1 MGSHDRGT
9 IPALTEN
16 DLRLLRIFRVVA
28 EAGGLTAAE
37 AQLRMERSTISR
49 HLKHLEERLGAPL
62 CTRGPTGFSLTD
74 FGRVALE
81 VAVSACDTLDRVRDR
96 LNDARNAL
104 GGTVRLGI
112 CDNCITNG
120 EMRMLDALRA
130 FAEAAPQVTLDLSI
144 HSLDDLQIELGRRH
158 LHVGISGTPMRD
170 SRFDASGLFEE
181 EFRIY
186 GMSRAAYDEPF
197 SLTHLMAG
205 GWGLVVRD
213 HEPRSRATLERLQP
227 RRRASASGLEAVAT
241 LVLSGPYLGLLP
253 THYARAL
260 TTMYPGMKEV
270 AGAEEFAYRSVFYAL
285 TETARPLSPAADLFV
300 KLLLSAHDR
309 PAAARSAP
317 PTPHVGTLGRG
328 DRRSASTSAAADPS
342 ANTASMSP
350 ASSPVAHTA

>member
-1 MGSHDRGT
+1 MGSPDRSI

-49 HLKHLEERLGAPL
+49 HLKHLEERLGAAL
-62 CTRGPTGFSLTD
+62 CTRGPAGFALTD

-104 GGTVRLGI
+104 VGTVRLGI

-120 EMRMLDALRA
+120 ETRLLKTLQA

-144 HSLDDLQIELGRRH
+144 HSLDDLQLELGRRH
-158 LHVGISGTPMRD
+158 LQVGISGAPVRD
-170 SRFDASGLFEE
+170 TRFDAVRLFEE
-181 EFRIY
+181 EFRLY
-186 GMSRAAYDEPF
+186 GVPRASRDEPF
-197 SLTHLMAG
+197 SLANLVAG
-205 GWGLVVRD
+205 GWGVVVRD
-213 HEPRSRATLERLQP
+213 HEPRSRAMLERLQP
-227 RRRASASGLEAVAT
+227 HRRAIASGLEAVAT

-260 TTMYPGMKEV
+260 TALYPGLTEV
-270 AGAEEFAYRSVFYAL
+270 AGAEDFTYRSNFYAL
-285 TETARPLSPAADLFV
+285 TETARPVSSAAGLFLR
-300 KLLLSAHDR
+300 LLLSAHDR
-309 PAAARSAP
+309 PASKHFEPDLHFHIHSGHLER
-317 PTPHVGTLGRG
+317 
-328 DRRSASTSAAADPS
+328 DRQ
-342 ANTASMSP
+342 
-350 ASSPVAHTA
+350 